1 MLEKIKAYLLR
12 ADSSGQ
18 LYCGYI
24 ADVENSLAFEQKYV
38 GDRIDVYPLTDDIDV
53 IGGKEAVVMGK
64 TLNRAVFDERGDF
77 ITVLAGNLMM
87 VRHEGD
93 SFTSIQEEDVVV
105 IEKLLKPIER
115 IFDGKIFL
123 KDVQELK
130 IWEGKADEPAN

>member
-1 MLEKIKAYLLR
+1 
-12 ADSSGQ
+12 
-18 LYCGYI
+18 
-24 ADVENSLAFEQKYV
+24 
-38 GDRIDVYPLTDDIDV
+38 
-53 IGGKEAVVMGK
+53 MGK
-64 TLNRAVFDERGDF
+64 TLKRAVFDERGDF

-130 IWEGKADEPAN
+130 IWEGKVDEETD